1 LPQGISLTPVRIKRY
16 YLGTRTLLGYSGSIV
31 SCDRVNGDVVGPA
44 TGNKMQIDLRV
55 GGCIR
60 VSGDSES
67 NCADSQIDFL
77 DEQPSQQVD
86 TATFEMRRLPAGAT
100 CREVVTANY
109 D

>member
-1 LPQGISLTPVRIKRY
+1 M
-16 YLGTRTLLGYSGSIV
+16 

-44 TGNKMQIDLRV
+44 AGNKMQVDVRV

-60 VSGDSES
+60 ANGASES

-77 DEQPSQQVD
+77 DEQPSQEIT
-86 TATFEMRRLPAGAT
+86 TATFEMRRLSSGAS
-100 CREVVTANY
+100 CRDVVAANY